1 MNTRLRAIS
10 NFSVTDKCNGRCK
23 MCNIWNTEP
32 RPEPHLEQIEA
43 FLIENKEILQDLL
56 FIQLTGGEPFLR
68 YDLPQIVEIVH
79 HVIPSAMIWIPTNG
93 LLPDEIL
100 ESTRL
105 MLNKINGS
113 KLGIT
118 VSLDGEAETNDA
130 QRGVIGGFK
139 KAVKTI
145 KNLSALKE
153 EHGFGLTTGF
163 TLTEENYVY
172 APIVQKIAYRLGSD
186 FSFRPINFSEHYYKN
201 TDQQN
206 ALQPDQIIPYL
217 DYVAI
222 NLKQEKGV
230 LKSVTNLAYI
240 NGAKDFIKGERA
252 LKCSAGS
259 ESIYIDTLGDV
270 YPCLIMNQKLGN
282 IYQHRLEDIMNSPS
296 AWEARET
303 IQNLE
308 CPTCWLECEV
318 YRDLIKDRKRLFNAF
333 LWAVT
338 LSS

>member
-32 RPEPHLEQIEA
+32 RPEPHLEQIEM
-43 FLIENKEILQDLL
+43 FFRENKEVLRDLS
-56 FIQLTGGEPFLR
+56 FIQITGGEPFLR
-68 YDLPQIVEIVH
+68 GDLPQIVDIVH
-79 HVIPSAMIWIPTNG
+79 HAVPGAMIWIPTNG
-93 LLPDEIL
+93 LLPDEIHQ
-100 ESTRL
+100 SMRL
-105 MLNKINGS
+105 ILNKINGS

-118 VSLDGEAETNDA
+118 VSLDGDAEMNDA
-130 QRGVIGGFK
+130 QRGVEGGFR
-139 KAVKTI
+139 KAVQTI
-145 KNLSALKE
+145 KNLSELKKK
-153 EHGFGLTTGF
+153 HRFGLTTGF
-163 TLTEENYVY
+163 TLTDENYVF

-201 TDQQN
+201 TDQQD
-206 ALQPDQIIPYL
+206 ALSPETIIPYL

-222 NLKQEKGV
+222 NLKRQKGV
-230 LKSVTNLAYI
+230 IKSVTNLAYI
-240 NGAKDFIKGERA
+240 NGAKNFINGKRT
-252 LKCSAGS
+252 LKCSAAS
-259 ESIYIDTLGDV
+259 ESVYIDTVGDV
-270 YPCLIMNQKLGN
+270 YPCLIMNQRLGN
-282 IYQHRLEDIMNSPS
+282 IYQNKLDDILASPS
-296 AWEARET
+296 AWEARER

-318 YRDLIKDRKRLFNAF
+318 YRDLIKDRKRMLDAF